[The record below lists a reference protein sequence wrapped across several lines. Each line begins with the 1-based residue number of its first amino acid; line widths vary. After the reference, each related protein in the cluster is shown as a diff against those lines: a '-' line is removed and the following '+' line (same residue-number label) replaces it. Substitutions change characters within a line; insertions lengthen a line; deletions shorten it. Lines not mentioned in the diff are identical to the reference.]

1 MNEELTMESFSQC
14 VDAVKEYCRGKVS
27 EAAYN
32 VWFKGIEADTF
43 SGDSGVLTTSSDFIR
58 TTLETRYLPLLK
70 EGFEAVIGYPLE
82 LKIVS
87 RDAVKPE
94 PPAAPSPMIS
104 RGEESYT
111 FDNFIIGSDN
121 RFAHAAAVAVAENPS
136 NTYNPLFIYGSSGLG
151 KTHLLYAIKNQ
162 LARTRPELKVLY
174 IGGDSFTNELIAA
187 IKSGSTEP
195 FHEKYRNVDILL
207 VDDVQFI
214 GGKES
219 TQEEFFHT
227 FNALHDAHRQI
238 VLTSDRPPKEIKSLE
253 DRLRTR
259 FEWGLIADVKPP
271 DIETRIS
278 ILYRKAEEMNF
289 SISSDVVEY
298 IAQQL
303 KSDIRQLEGS
313 LKKLYAYYLMNGTE
327 PTLAQAQEAISDII
341 NEQMPWPATVDK
353 IIEECSRTFGIST
366 DDIRS
371 NKQNSEISNA
381 RQTAMYVIRE
391 ITGNT
396 MDKIG
401 SEFGGRNHAT
411 VVYGI
416 RKVEK
421 QMKDDS
427 RFRSIVEDII
437 KNCQQ

>member
-1 MNEELTMESFSQC
+1 MESFSQC
-14 VDAVKEYCRGKVS
+14 LDAVKEYCKQHIT

-32 VWFKGIEADTF
+32 LWIKGLEAESF
-43 SGDSGVLTTSSDFIR
+43 SGDSAVLSTSSEFLR
-58 TTLETRYLPLLK
+58 SNVESRYLNLLK
-70 EGFEAVIGYPLE
+70 EGFEAVIGYPIE
-82 LKIVS
+82 LKIIA
-87 RDAVKPE
+87 RDSIKAEIPK
-94 PPAAPSPMIS
+94 PSPMSS
-104 RGEESYT
+104 RGESSYT
-111 FDNFIIGSDN
+111 FDNFIIGPDN
-121 RFAHAAAVAVAENPS
+121 RFAHAAAIAVAANPS
-136 NTYNPLFIYGSSGLG
+136 NAYNPLFIYGSSGLG

-162 LARTRPELKVLY
+162 LAQTRPELKVLY

-195 FHEKYRNVDILL
+195 FHDKYRNVDVLL

-227 FNALHDAHRQI
+227 FNALHDAHKQI

-278 ILYRKAEEMNF
+278 ILYQKAEEINF
-289 SISSDVVEY
+289 KLPSEVAEY

-303 KSDIRQLEGS
+303 KSDIRQLEGT
-313 LKKLYAYYLMNGTE
+313 LKKLYAYYLMTGEE
-327 PTLAQAQEAISDII
+327 PTLSQAQEAIADII

-353 IIEECSRTFGIST
+353 IIDECSRTFVVST

-371 NKQNSEISNA
+371 NKQNSDISTA
-381 RQTAMYVIRE
+381 RQAAMYVIRE

-396 MDKIG
+396 MEKIG

-411 VVYGI
+411 VVYAI

-421 QMKDDS
+421 QMKDDP
-427 RFRSIVEDII
+427 RFKAIVEDII